1 MAKDLAIVLNSGS
14 VNSAVVTAMAM
25 QRYRPIFVHLAHN
38 PQTGSRLQSAYEQQV
53 SHFKPYRE
61 HTLAMPAITPVARGA
76 AGASVAA
83 DPRAKGHLSLQLIEL
98 LPLISVGAR
107 LAAHYQTS
115 AIYFGLRAGTQN
127 DDLATATEFVQVWN
141 ELLQLPCGL
150 AEMELMAP
158 LMELE
163 PWQVVDLGVQLSAPL
178 EKTWSCSEDGGEPCW
193 ACRGC
198 RAREAAFQQ
207 AGKPDALHGVRKI

>member
-1 MAKDLAIVLNSGS
+1 MAKDLAIILNSGS
-14 VNSAVVTAMAM
+14 INSAVVTAMAM
-25 QRYRPIFVHLAHN
+25 QRYRPIFVHLASN
-38 PQTGSRLQSAYEQQV
+38 PQSESRLQAAYEQQV

-61 HTLAMPAITPVARGA
+61 HTLVMPAIAPVSGGA
-76 AGASVAA
+76 AAASVAA

-98 LPLISVGAR
+98 LPLLSVGAR
-107 LAAHYQTS
+107 LASHYQAS
-115 AIYFGLRAGTQN
+115 AVYFGLRAGTQS

-141 ELLQLPCGL
+141 ELLQLPCGQPDL
-150 AEMELMAP
+150 ELTAP

-163 PWQVVDLGVQLSAPL
+163 FWQVVDLGFQTSAPL
-178 EKTWSCSEDGGEPCW
+178 EKTWSCDDDGAEPCW